1 MKTFSLLFLLFS
13 AALMFAQPATSA
25 SSYDTLYKRA
35 QMGIYENPDRSIA
48 IINQLLE
55 QEKNTEKKIN
65 LYLVLSS
72 AYVSKRNFDTSL
84 KYILKA
90 KELLKDTNI
99 PKIKINVLISIA
111 AQYQQMEL
119 FSKSLETLDEA
130 EQLIRN
136 SSAADNSNFNLG
148 KIFAIRG
155 MIYKSQSNPELA
167 LQKFLASYHYFR
179 ETPQGKPSSANMSI
193 VLYNIGYCYLDLNQ
207 NEEAEKNFLKSV
219 EYSKKA
225 TANSLEAFS
234 LKGLAEVY
242 TISGRNK
249 EALRLLG
256 TAENLSK
263 NVGDLVLNEGIYKGM
278 ADNYLILNQSDE
290 YSTYHQKYLK
300 TRFEREQSELKSIN
314 TSIDNTTTEAENQMK
329 TLRSRFGAARLIILT
344 IGLAAIA
351 VLLLLIFRIRK
362 KNRLLEEKIREITQ

>member
-1 MKTFSLLFLLFS
+1 
-13 AALMFAQPATSA
+13 
-25 SSYDTLYKRA
+25 
-35 QMGIYENPDRSIA
+35 MGIYENPDESIA
-48 IINQLLE
+48 IVNKLLE
-55 QEKNTEKKIN
+55 GEKNTEKKIN
-65 LYLVLSS
+65 LYLVISS

-90 KELLKDTNI
+90 KELLKDTNAA
-99 PKIKINVLISIA
+99 KVKINVLISIA

-130 EQLIRN
+130 EQLIR
-136 SSAADNSNFNLG
+136 SAPAGNMADFNLG

-167 LQKFLASYHYFR
+167 LQKFLTSYRYFR
-179 ETPQGKPSSANMSI
+179 ENSQGKPSSANMSI

-207 NEEAEKNFLKSV
+207 NEEAEKNFLKAV

-225 TANSLEAFS
+225 AAKSLEAFS

-242 TISGRNK
+242 TVTGRNK
-249 EALRLLG
+249 EALTLLG
-256 TAENLSK
+256 NAENLSR

-278 ADNYLILNQSDE
+278 ADNYLILNRAEE
-290 YSTYHQKYLK
+290 YRAYNQKYLK

-314 TSIDNTTTEAENQMK
+314 TSIDNHTAEAEEQMK
-329 TLRSRFGAARLIILT
+329 TLNSRYRALRIAAAV
-344 IGLAAIA
+344 IGLAAAA
-351 VLLLLIFRIRK
+351 VLLIMVFRIRR
-362 KNRLLEEKIREITQ
+362 KNRLLEDDIRKITQ